1 MKTNDELIDY
11 LEKSIGILKTP
22 AIIEAFRSIDR
33 TDFVREGYKREAYQ
47 NYPLPIGN
55 SQTISQPYTVAFM
68 LELLQ
73 PKEDSH
79 ILDVGCGS
87 CYTTAL
93 LAKIAKKGKVVGV
106 EIDKKLVEFC
116 KSNLRKYDFN
126 NIEIYNADKL
136 PPTKSKFD
144 RILVS
149 AAAERLPE
157 ELLNALKEGGRMV
170 IPVQSSIF
178 LIEKQNNKI
187 KMQEHYGFAFVRL
200 R

>member
-1 MKTNDELIDY
+1 MRSNDELIDY
-11 LEKSIGILKTP
+11 LKAIGVLKTT
-22 AIIEAFRSIDR
+22 AIIEAFKAIDR
-33 TDFVREGYKREAYQ
+33 GDFVRDRYRDEAYE

-73 PKEDSH
+73 PEEDSL

-93 LAKIAKKGKVVGV
+93 LAKIAKRGKVIGT
-106 EIDKKLVEFC
+106 EIDKELVEFC
-116 KSNLRKYDFN
+116 KNNLNKYNLN
-126 NIEIYNADKL
+126 NIEIYHVNKL
-136 PPTKSKFD
+136 PPSYGEFD

-149 AAAERLPE
+149 ASAEKLPQ
-157 ELLNALKEGGRMV
+157 ELLSALKDNSRMV
-170 IPVQSSIF
+170 IPIQTSIF
-178 LIEKQNNKI
+178 LIKKTHGKI
-187 KMQEHYGFAFVRL
+187 TTQEHYGFAFVKL